1 MALALFGQKEPI
13 LDVLNFQSYYFID
26 ADENTFNGSSEA
38 HCLHLDASGEARGA
52 AALPMLA
59 QHRLSEGVREIQPLL
74 DKAELVVL
82 MTCLGGGVGSGA
94 SSRQFCETC

>member
-13 LDVLNFQSYYFID
+13 LDVLPELLLID

-82 MTCLGGGVGSGA
+82 MTCLGGGVGSR
-94 SSRQFCETC
+94 SIFRICETC